1 TDPPVSAATPAD
13 AAIPNGAVWRYRK
26 GTAEASVPA
35 GAWRR
40 PGFDDSAWP
49 AGPAPLGYGQAGLAT
64 TFADMQ
70 NSYSCL
76 FLRTAFNV
84 AHASRVTDMRL
95 NARFDDGFILWI
107 NGQEVARVNVPGQ
120 PGDPVAFDTF
130 TLSNLNSRVE
140 LAWTGAALPILNDG
154 ANVAAVQVFNRAI
167 HSGDL
172 FLDLELTL
180 SEGALPEAED
190 ADGDG
195 LPDAWEAAR
204 LAGIPDPAD
213 RSATADPDGDGL
225 SNLEE
230 FIAGTD
236 PAAGGSV
243 FAVDLALAAPYGLIV
258 SFAAA
263 AAAGTGYDGYE
274 RHYTL
279 EQRDADNPDANW
291 LPVPGCTDVLGA
303 GQTVAHTNA
312 APSDGMHYRARVWL
326 ERP

>member
-1 TDPPVSAATPAD
+1 
-13 AAIPNGAVWRYRK
+13 NGAVWRYRK
-26 GTAEASVPA
+26 GTAEASEPA

-64 TFADMQ
+64 TLTDMQ

-76 FLRTAFNV
+76 FLRAAFNV

-107 NGQEVARVNVPGQ
+107 NGQEIARVNVPGQ

-130 TLSNLNSRVE
+130 ALSNLNSSVE
-140 LAWTGAALPILNDG
+140 LAWTGAQLPELRDG
-154 ANVAAVQVFNRAI
+154 ANVAAVQVFNRARE
-167 HSGDL
+167 SGDL
-172 FLDLELTL
+172 FFDVELTL
-180 SEGALPEAED
+180 SEGALPQAED

-195 LPDAWEAAR
+195 LPDAWEAAH
-204 LAGIPDPAD
+204 LAGLSDPAD
-213 RSATADPDGDGL
+213 RSASADPDGDGL

-243 FAVDLALAAPYGLIV
+243 FAVDLAWAPGHGLIV

-263 AAAGTGYDGYE
+263 AAAGTGYEDHQ
-274 RHYTL
+274 RHYAL
-279 EQRDADNPDANW
+279 EQRDAVGADATW
-291 LPVPGCTDVLGA
+291 LPVPGYEDVLGA
-303 GQTVAHTNA
+303 GQTAAYTNA
-312 APSDGMHYRARVWL
+312 TPADGACYRARVWL
-326 ERP
+326 TLTSTP